1 MRKLISA
8 DFCRLRRDK
17 VFWIGTLAMLA
28 LTVALML
35 VYCQEALKDFSE
47 FQYALD
53 DSYFNYAIF
62 IGLPIAVYVS
72 LFLGTEYS
80 DGTIRNKLVV
90 GHTRRDIYLSHLFT
104 NIVSGLSMLLAS
116 LLGGLVGIPF
126 LGTWKMGK
134 MVLVFLLISVLF
146 IISYAAIFT
155 LIGILCSNKAI
166 AAVLTILLF
175 LGLMYFTSYLNY
187 SLREPEMINGLIIT
201 QEGVQMGDSSPNPR
215 YLTGIK
221 REIYQFVIDFLP
233 TGQNWQML
241 ELNVLNPVRM
251 IVSSI
256 VLAIVTTL
264 GGIFAF
270 ERKDLK

>member
-17 VFWIGTLAMLA
+17 AFWIGTLAMLA
-28 LTVALML
+28 YTAAVML
-35 VYCQEALKDFSE
+35 FSCRQALKDSSE

-53 DSYFNYAIF
+53 NFYFCYAI
-62 IGLPIAVYVS
+62 IVGLPIAVYIS

-104 NIVSGLSMLLAS
+104 NIVGGLSMLLAS

-134 MVLVFLLISVLF
+134 MVLVFLIISVLF

-155 LIGILCSNKAI
+155 LIGMLCSNKAI
-166 AAVLTILLF
+166 SAVLTILLF
-175 LGLMYFTSYLNY
+175 LGLMYLAMYLY
-187 SLREPEMINGLIIT
+187 FRLSEPEMINGLVIT
-201 QEGVQMGDSSPNPR
+201 QEGMQMGDPSPNSR

-233 TGQNWQML
+233 TGQCGQMQ
-241 ELNVLNPVRM
+241 ELNILHPVRM
-251 IVSSI
+251 IVFSI
-256 VLAIVTTL
+256 VITIVTTL

>member
-8 DFCRLRRDK
+8 DFCRLKRDK

-28 LTVALML
+28 STVALMIFE
-35 VYCQEALKDFSE
+35 CQVALKDSSE
-47 FQYALD
+47 FQYGLD
-53 DSYFNYAIF
+53 YPYFRYAII

-104 NIVSGLSMLLAS
+104 NIVGGLSMLLAS

-126 LGTWKMGK
+126 LGTWKIGK

-155 LIGILCSNKAI
+155 LIGMLCSNKAI
-166 AAVLTILLF
+166 SAVLTILLF
-175 LGLMYFTSYLNY
+175 LGLMYFAMYLDY
-187 SLREPEMINGLIIT
+187 RLSEPEIINGLIIT
-201 QEGVQMGDSSPNPR
+201 QEGMQMGDPSPNPR

-233 TGQNWQML
+233 TGQCRQML
-241 ELNVLNPVRM
+241 ELNVLHPVRM

-256 VLAIVTTL
+256 VIAIVTTL